1 MKVYYQ
7 KGYEVK
13 GGNDAN
19 GGAEGGTGR
28 EWVHYC
34 LITVHLEIISVDLQ
48 SGTFGG
54 SNILEL
60 GSNILEPQNFIFNI
74 LKRNEEKKL

>member
-1 MKVYYQ
+1 MYIVHIDMKVYYQ

-34 LITVHLEIISVDLQ
+34 LITVHLEVISV
-48 SGTFGG
+48 
-54 SNILEL
+54 NLE
-60 GSNILEPQNFIFNI
+60 IIFNFENDR
-74 LKRNEEKKL
+74 LV

>member
-1 MKVYYQ
+1 MYIVYIWKVYYQ

-19 GGAEGGTGR
+19 GGAEGGTGG

-34 LITVHLEIISVDLQ
+34 LISVHLEIISV
-48 SGTFGG
+48 
-54 SNILEL
+54 NLEFFL
-60 GSNILEPQNFIFNI
+60 ITVHLEITSVNLEMI
-74 LKRNEEKKL
+74 

>member
-1 MKVYYQ
+1 MYIVHIYMKVYYQ

-54 SNILEL
+54 SNILEP
-60 GSNILEPQNFIFNI
+60 GSNIW
-74 LKRNEEKKL
+74 

>member
-1 MKVYYQ
+1 MMAKKDWTIDILYYQ
-7 KGYEVK
+7 KGDEVK

-34 LITVHLEIISVDLQ
+34 LITVHLEIIFV
-48 SGTFGG
+48 
-54 SNILEL
+54 NLE
-60 GSNILEPQNFIFNI
+60 IIFNFENDR
-74 LKRNEEKKL
+74 LV

>member
-1 MKVYYQ
+1 MYIVHIYMKVYYQ

-34 LITVHLEIISVDLQ
+34 LITVHLEIISVNLEIIFNFENDRL
-48 SGTFGG
+48 
-54 SNILEL
+54 IKVHLEL
-60 GSNILEPQNFIFNI
+60 YSS
-74 LKRNEEKKL
+74 K

>member
-34 LITVHLEIISVDLQ
+34 LITVHLEIISVNLEIIFNFENDRL
-48 SGTFGG
+48 
-54 SNILEL
+54 IKVHLEL
-60 GSNILEPQNFIFNI
+60 YSS
-74 LKRNEEKKL
+74 K

>member
-1 MKVYYQ
+1 MMAKKDWTRDIVYYQ

-54 SNILEL
+54 SNILEP
-60 GSNILEPQNFIFNI
+60 GSNIW
-74 LKRNEEKKL
+74 